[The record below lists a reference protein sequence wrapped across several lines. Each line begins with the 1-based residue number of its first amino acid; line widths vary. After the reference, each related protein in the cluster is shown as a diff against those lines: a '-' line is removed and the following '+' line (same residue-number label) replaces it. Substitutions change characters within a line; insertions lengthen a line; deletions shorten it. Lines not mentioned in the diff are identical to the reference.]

1 MASTSLQ
8 VAGLASNFDWK
19 GFVDQ
24 IMELERAP
32 AARIEAEKNVNIQR
46 STQLNTLG
54 TRLTA
59 LKTAMSALNS
69 TALFGQRTALSTQAT
84 SPWTASASTNAPI
97 GTYKIAVSQ
106 LATAASWR
114 GGTNVGSALNANSN
128 DVSGLTLANL
138 PIGQAISAGTF
149 SVNGQKVT
157 IAATDSLQ
165 AVFDAI
171 STATSGTVTASYDSA
186 SDRMTLTGNNGP
198 VMLGAANDTSNFL
211 RALKLGNNG
220 TASVS
225 SSAALGTVKTSAT
238 LANANLSTAITAVD
252 GTGAGTF
259 SVNGV
264 EIAYN
269 LNSDTLSSVLK
280 RINES
285 GAGVSASYDS
295 AADRM
300 ILSNK
305 STGDLGVSVSEA
317 AGGLLGALG
326 LTTGAALV
334 RGKNAEFTVNDGE
347 TFSSAT
353 NTLDASSHGIEGLS
367 VAVNA
372 ADTQTINVTADT
384 GAMRGKVQA
393 FIEGFNAVQQFI
405 DSSTKVS
412 TDAKGKV
419 TAAPLSGNRE
429 VQEWARSLRSL
440 VFSTVAGASGP
451 IKRLADLGI
460 DFKAGTS
467 ELEIKDSAK
476 LDRVLSDST
485 PAVESL
491 FTTATEGL
499 APKMESFL
507 TRISLQNTGQQER
520 LTKTNTGLDE
530 QIAAIERRLAQQRT
544 LLESAFIEMEN
555 AQSKIKQQQG
565 AIDGMIAG
573 MKQ

>member
-19 GFVDQ
+19 SFVDQ

-32 AARIEAEKNVNIQR
+32 AARIEAEKNVNVQQ

-114 GGTNVGSALNANSN
+114 GTTNVGSALNATSN

-171 STATSGTVTASYDSA
+171 STATSGAVTASYDSA
-186 SDRMTLTGNNGP
+186 SDRVTLTGNNGP

-238 LANANLSTAITAVD
+238 LASANLSTAITAVD

-295 AADRM
+295 AADRLV
-300 ILSNK
+300 LSNK
-305 STGDLGVSVSEA
+305 GTGDLGVSVSEA

-372 ADTQTINVTADT
+372 ANTQTINVTADT
-384 GAMRGKVQA
+384 GAMRGKIQA

-405 DSSTKVS
+405 ESSTKVS

-419 TAAPLSGNRE
+419 TAAALSGNRE
-429 VQEWARSLRSL
+429 VQEWGRSLRSL
-440 VFSTVAGASGP
+440 VFSAVSGASGP

-476 LDRVLSDST
+476 LDRALSDST
-485 PAVESL
+485 PAVEAL

-499 APKMESFL
+499 APKMDSFL

-530 QIAAIERRLAQQRT
+530 QIAAIERRLVQQRT

-573 MKQ
+573 MK

>member
-32 AARIEAEKNVNIQR
+32 AARIEAEKNVNVQR

-69 TALFGQRTALSTQAT
+69 TTLFGQRTALSTQAS

-114 GGTNVGSALNANSN
+114 GSTNVGSALNATSN
-128 DVSGLTLANL
+128 DVSGLTIANL

-157 IAATDSLQ
+157 VAATDSLQ

-171 STATSGTVTASYDSA
+171 SAATSGAVTASYDSA
-186 SDRMTLTGNNGP
+186 SDRVMLTGNNGP

-238 LANANLSTAITAVD
+238 LVNANLSTAITAVD
-252 GTGAGTF
+252 PTGAGTF

-269 LNSDTLSSVLK
+269 LNTDTLSSVLK

-300 ILSNK
+300 VLSNK
-305 STGDLGVSVSEA
+305 STGDLGVSVTETP
-317 AGGLLGALG
+317 GGLLGALG

-367 VAVNA
+367 VAVNSA
-372 ADTQTINVTADT
+372 ETQTINVTADT
-384 GAMRGKVQA
+384 GAMRGKIQA
-393 FIEGFNAVQQFI
+393 FIDGYNAVQQFI
-405 DSSTKVS
+405 ESSTKVS

-419 TAAPLSGNRE
+419 TAAALSGNRE
-429 VQEWARSLRSL
+429 VQEWGRSLRSL
-440 VFSTVAGASGP
+440 IFSTVAGASGP

-467 ELEIKDSAK
+467 ELEIRDSTK
-476 LDRVLSDST
+476 LDRALADST
-485 PAVESL
+485 PAVEAL

-499 APKMESFL
+499 APKMDSFL

-530 QIAAIERRLAQQRT
+530 QIAAIERRLVQQRT

>member
-19 GFVDQ
+19 SFVDQ

-32 AARIEAEKNVNIQR
+32 AARIEAEKNVNVQQ

-114 GGTNVGSALNANSN
+114 GTTNVGSALNATSN

-171 STATSGTVTASYDSA
+171 STATSGAVTASYDSA
-186 SDRMTLTGNNGP
+186 SDRVTLTGNNGP

-238 LANANLSTAITAVD
+238 LASANLSTAITAVD

-295 AADRM
+295 AADRLV
-300 ILSNK
+300 LSNK
-305 STGDLGVSVSEA
+305 GTGDLGVSVSEA

-372 ADTQTINVTADT
+372 ANTQTINVTADT
-384 GAMRGKVQA
+384 GAMRGKIQA

-405 DSSTKVS
+405 ESSTKVS

-419 TAAPLSGNRE
+419 TAAALSGNRE
-429 VQEWARSLRSL
+429 VQEWGRSLRSL
-440 VFSTVAGASGP
+440 VFSAVSGASGP

-476 LDRVLSDST
+476 LDRALSDST
-485 PAVESL
+485 PAVEAL

-499 APKMESFL
+499 APKMDSFL

-530 QIAAIERRLAQQRT
+530 QIAAIERRLVQQRS

-573 MKQ
+573 MK